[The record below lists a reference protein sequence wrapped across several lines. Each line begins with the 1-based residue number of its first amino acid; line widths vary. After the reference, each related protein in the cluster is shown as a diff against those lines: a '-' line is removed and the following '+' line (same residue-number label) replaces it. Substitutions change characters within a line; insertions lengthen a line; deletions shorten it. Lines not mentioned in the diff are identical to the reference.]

1 MMRGYTWSNRNSGF
15 AAIRRLKNGLIA
27 EPVAATK
34 AGAKWFYGAS
44 APNAELVVRQFINDR
59 YGGERLNS
67 ALFEHLGC
75 KDPITAGMP
84 STWRSHL
91 IDSGWPVNRL
101 ASLLGWST
109 IVGLRFGHGVLYLI
123 KLCAKLALTKKRITV
138 SEPYAYFEG
147 LKFANLPLQSNDGT
161 SYDICS
167 FYSQWPGRSPR
178 VLEIRHDVAGANECV
193 VNRLRVGYLPPPY
206 CMSGGFCVALKLSWW
221 GGWAIILA
229 AIQMLL
235 GRWHWA
241 LMLGEA
247 TKAKAVQIAS
257 RENLAAEYWFHA
269 SGNIY
274 RPMWTYEA
282 EDKGS
287 KVFIYFYSISVQP
300 KLKTGYESQQFEW
313 GANTWPYMIV
323 WDEYQEKRLRNYL
336 GKKVEIVQAGP
347 VNFSDSSAELP
358 PLPPSSIAVFDIQP
372 YRYSMYRG
380 VSTLADCMADY
391 PNFYHLFLSD
401 VTEVLEECGALA
413 VLKRKREIGARGDKR
428 YNHILKRL
436 ESRRSAC
443 CMVDPAL
450 SVVRVAARCCA
461 SISAPFTSTAL
472 HVRALGKPSVY
483 YDPVG
488 WMQADDSG
496 AHGIPVLCGKKALRD
511 WVNDVLRVDVK

>member
-1 MMRGYTWSNRNSGF
+1 
-15 AAIRRLKNGLIA
+15 
-27 EPVAATK
+27 
-34 AGAKWFYGAS
+34 
-44 APNAELVVRQFINDR
+44 
-59 YGGERLNS
+59 
-67 ALFEHLGC
+67 
-75 KDPITAGMP
+75 
-84 STWRSHL
+84 
-91 IDSGWPVNRL
+91 
-101 ASLLGWST
+101 
-109 IVGLRFGHGVLYLI
+109 
-123 KLCAKLALTKKRITV
+123 
-138 SEPYAYFEG
+138 
-147 LKFANLPLQSNDGT
+147 
-161 SYDICS
+161 
-167 FYSQWPGRSPR
+167 
-178 VLEIRHDVAGANECV
+178 
-193 VNRLRVGYLPPPY
+193 
-206 CMSGGFCVALKLSWW
+206 
-221 GGWAIILA
+221 
-229 AIQMLL
+229 
-235 GRWHWA
+235 
-241 LMLGEA
+241 MLGEA
-247 TKAKAVQIAS
+247 TKAKAVHIAS

-269 SGNIY
+269 SRTIY

-287 KVFIYFYSISVQP
+287 KVVIYFYSTNVQP
-300 KLKTGYESQQFEW
+300 KLKTGYESQRFEW
-313 GANTWPYMIV
+313 GANTWPCMIV

-372 YRYSMYRG
+372 HRYSMYRG

-413 VLKRKREIGARGDKR
+413 VLKRKREIGARGDRR
-428 YNHILKRL
+428 YDHILKRL

-461 SISAPFTSTAL
+461 GISAPFTSTAL
-472 HVRALGKPSVY
+472 YVRALGKPSVY

-511 WVNDVLRVDVK
+511 WVNDVLRLDVH